1 MNLELT
7 NLNAVVC
14 GSTQGIGLAT
24 AEVLAKLGANI
35 YLLARN
41 ETKLKQISQRLDN
54 TKGQVHNYLCID
66 FQNSGRLEQ
75 EIKKIKSPIHIS
87 VSYTHLTLPTRS

>member
-66 FQNSGRLEQ
+66 FVQLYY
-75 EIKKIKSPIHIS
+75 
-87 VSYTHLTLPTRS
+87 V

>member
-35 YLLARN
+35 YLLACLLFTDLAN
-41 ETKLKQISQRLDN
+41 NNAILN
-54 TKGQVHNYLCID
+54 H
-66 FQNSGRLEQ
+66 
-75 EIKKIKSPIHIS
+75 
-87 VSYTHLTLPTRS
+87 

>member
-66 FQNSGRLEQ
+66 FQNLAGSNKKLKRLN
-75 EIKKIKSPIHIS
+75 
-87 VSYTHLTLPTRS
+87 HLFIY